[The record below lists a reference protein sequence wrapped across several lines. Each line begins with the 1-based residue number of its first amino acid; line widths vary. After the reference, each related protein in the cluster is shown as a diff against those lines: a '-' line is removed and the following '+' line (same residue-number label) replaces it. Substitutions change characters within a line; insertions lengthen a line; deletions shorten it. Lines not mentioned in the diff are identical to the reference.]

1 MKAKLHNGFTVTD
14 RGINYKITKMD
25 IRNQWV
31 YGDKT
36 FEDVT
41 IQFNM
46 SKKAFEAFLAAIPD
60 TTEQTTTES
69 EAVEPAKALFP
80 EETVFKMM
88 DHSKWQVKAV
98 TDDGVEITNLETK
111 GNQSIP
117 LITFNNL
124 VQNKQFQQ

>member
-14 RGINYKITKMD
+14 RGINYKITKLD

-60 TTEQTTTES
+60 TTEQTTTKS
-69 EAVEPAKALFP
+69 EAVEPAKSLFP
-80 EETVFKMM
+80 VETVFKMM
-88 DHSKWQVKAV
+88 DNSRWKVKTV
-98 TDDGVEITNLETK
+98 TDDGVEITNLTTERD
-111 GNQSIP
+111 QFID
-117 LITFNNL
+117 LIAFNSL
-124 VQNKQFQQ
+124 VQNKQFLQ